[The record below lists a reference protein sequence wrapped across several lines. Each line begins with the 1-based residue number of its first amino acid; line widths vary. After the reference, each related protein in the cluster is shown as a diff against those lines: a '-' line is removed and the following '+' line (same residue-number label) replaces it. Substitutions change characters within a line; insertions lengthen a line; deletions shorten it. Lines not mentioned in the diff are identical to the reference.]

1 MALMKNVILIAK
13 NSNNLGIKI
22 DGKQFKAGEATAA
35 NQYQIKKLMI
45 NAAAFFKI
53 YEELEVDGVTYHIPL
68 NIHNINKDNTDEC
81 VAQYAVGNKPVIEA
95 PVKVVKPEP
104 VVVAAPV
111 VEEEP
116 VVVAA
121 PVVEEEPVVE
131 EVEEVVEEEVV
142 VTEEVVE
149 EEPVQEEVPVQQPVQ
164 QQKQQPVQQQ
174 KKQFKQVKTHQQN
187 YNKPKQQ

>member
-13 NSNNLGIKI
+13 NPKNVGIKI

-35 NQYQIKKLMI
+35 NQYQIKKLMV

-53 YEELEVDGVTYHIPL
+53 YEELEVDGVTYHVPL
-68 NIHNINKDNTDEC
+68 NIHNVNKDNTDEC
-81 VAQYAVGNKPVIEA
+81 VAQYAVGNKPVTEA
-95 PVKVVKPEP
+95 PAKVVKPEP
-104 VVVAAPV
+104 A
-111 VEEEP
+111 
-116 VVVAA
+116 VVAA

-131 EVEEVVEEEVV
+131 EVEVVEEEVVEEEVV
-142 VTEEVVE
+142 EEK
-149 EEPVQEEVPVQQPVQ
+149 EPVQEEVPVQQPVQ
-164 QQKQQPVQQQ
+164 EQKQQPKQQQFQQQ

>member
-13 NSNNLGIKI
+13 NPKNVGIKI

-35 NQYQIKKLMI
+35 NQYQIKKLMV

-53 YEELEVDGVTYHIPL
+53 YEELEVDGVTYHVPL
-68 NIHNINKDNTDEC
+68 NIHNVNKDNTDEC
-81 VAQYAVGNKPVIEA
+81 VAQYAVGNKPVTEA
-95 PVKVVKPEP
+95 PVKVVKP
-104 VVVAAPV
+104 
-111 VEEEP
+111 EP

-142 VTEEVVE
+142 VAEEVVE